1 MRGRTSFGHLG
12 PLEGGTLLSIPG
24 PTGLTGSS
32 RMKEQRMPDTSLRV
46 GFLGLALVGLL
57 GTQTSCDNAG
67 PSCSRD
73 ESEGTTKQPGSP
85 GIAGSWATPTA
96 AKASAVL
103 EQKVGI
109 EDFKFEPAT
118 LTVAPG
124 TKVTW
129 VNKDDEP
136 HTATSSEKPKRFDSG
151 VLDTAQAYSFVFR
164 ETGSFPYF
172 CKLHPHM
179 TGVIVVQ

>member
-1 MRGRTSFGHLG
+1 
-12 PLEGGTLLSIPG
+12 
-24 PTGLTGSS
+24 
-32 RMKEQRMPDTSLRV
+32 MKEKRMPDTSLRAS
-46 GFLGLALVGLL
+46 FLGLALVGLL
-57 GTQTSCDNAG
+57 GTQPSCENAC

-73 ESEGTTKQPGSP
+73 ESQGTTERPGSP
-85 GIAGSWATPTA
+85 DIARSLADPTSEE
-96 AKASAVL
+96 ASAVI

-151 VLDTAQAYSFVFR
+151 VLDTAQAYSFVFS
-164 ETGSFPYF
+164 EAGSFPYF

-179 TGVIVVQ
+179 TGVIVVK

>member
-1 MRGRTSFGHLG
+1 MRGLTNFGNLR
-12 PLEGGTLLSIPG
+12 PLKGETPKSAPVPGG
-24 PTGLTGSS
+24 PTGTSG
-32 RMKEQRMPDTSLRV
+32 MKENRMRDTTLRV
-46 GFLGLALVGLL
+46 AFVGLALVSLL
-57 GTQTSCDNAG
+57 GTQTSCDNAC

-73 ESEGTTKQPGSP
+73 ESEGTTKRPGSP
-85 GIAGSWATPTA
+85 DIAGSSANPTV
-96 AKASAVL
+96 AKASAVF

-109 EDFKFEPAT
+109 LDFTFEPAT

-124 TKVTW
+124 TQVTW

-151 VLDTAQAYSFVFR
+151 VLDTAQAYSFVFS
-164 ETGSFPYF
+164 EAGSFTYF

-179 TGVIVVQ
+179 TGVIVVK

>member
-1 MRGRTSFGHLG
+1 
-12 PLEGGTLLSIPG
+12 
-24 PTGLTGSS
+24 
-32 RMKEQRMPDTSLRV
+32 MPDTALRAA
-46 GFLGLALVGLL
+46 FLGLALVSLL
-57 GTQTSCDNAG
+57 GTQTSCDNACS
-67 PSCSRD
+67 SCSRD
-73 ESEGTTKQPGSP
+73 ESKGATNRPGSP
-85 GIAGSWATPTA
+85 AIAGLFANSTV
-96 AKASAVL
+96 AKASAVI

-124 TKVTW
+124 TQVTW

-151 VLDTAQAYSFVFR
+151 VLDTAQSYSFTFVQP
-164 ETGSFPYF
+164 GSYPYF

-179 TGVIVVQ
+179 TGVIVVK